1 MSSKNLYTILM
12 FSVQSPNLF
21 LGNERIAGEHHAVKR
36 LSEHVNGAYLMVIIG
51 GAVVYAPV
59 GIHAAGVKRYL
70 ICSVFKYIAP
80 RCWVNGVEN
89 MEKLAD
95 ALAFR
100 ISLETELSFT
110 KATRV
115 KRD

>member
-21 LGNERIAGEHHAVKR
+21 LGNKRIAGEHHAVKR

-59 GIHAAGVKRYL
+59 AFMRRCKALSHMLRFQVYRSPAA
-70 ICSVFKYIAP
+70 
-80 RCWVNGVEN
+80 VNGVEN

-100 ISLETELSFT
+100 IS
-110 KATRV
+110 
-115 KRD
+115 